1 MAVGGLAIG
10 RHLNVLARGE
20 TLAASVGLPVRRF
33 QMLLFVLTAALTG
46 CAVSAA
52 GSIGFVGL
60 VTPHLVRLAL
70 GSDHRILLPASALAG
85 GVLLMIADLVSRVA
99 LAPRQL
105 PVGALTA
112 LVGVP
117 LFLLLMQRQRG

>member
-1 MAVGGLAIG
+1 
-10 RHLNVLARGE
+10 
-20 TLAASVGLPVRRF
+20 
-33 QMLLFVLTAALTG
+33 VLTG
-46 CAVSAA
+46 SAVSAA

-70 GSDHRILLPASALAG
+70 GSDNRVVLPASALLG
-85 GVLLMIADLVSRVA
+85 GVVLMAADLAARV
-99 LAPRQL
+99 LIAPRQL

-117 LFLLLMQRQRG
+117 LFLLLMARRQP